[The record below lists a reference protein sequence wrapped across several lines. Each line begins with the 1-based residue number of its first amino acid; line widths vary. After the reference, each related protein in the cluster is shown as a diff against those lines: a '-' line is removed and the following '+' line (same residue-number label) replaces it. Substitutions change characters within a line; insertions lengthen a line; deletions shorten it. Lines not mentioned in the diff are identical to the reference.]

1 MPKQAPPEFI
11 AWLKSQMEAQG
22 WNITRT
28 AREAGVSQ
36 PVVSDILNLG
46 EQPTFET
53 CKGLAKAFDKP
64 LMMVLVLAG
73 HEQEKNDPVSLREWM
88 GLIEDVPEEK
98 VAEWIAAVR
107 ALRKQFL
114 KTVKEKA

>member
-1 MPKQAPPEFI
+1 
-11 AWLKSQMEAQG
+11 
-22 WNITRT
+22 
-28 AREAGVSQ
+28 
-36 PVVSDILNLG
+36 
-46 EQPTFET
+46 
-53 CKGLAKAFDKP
+53 
-64 LMMVLVLAG
+64 MMVLVLAG